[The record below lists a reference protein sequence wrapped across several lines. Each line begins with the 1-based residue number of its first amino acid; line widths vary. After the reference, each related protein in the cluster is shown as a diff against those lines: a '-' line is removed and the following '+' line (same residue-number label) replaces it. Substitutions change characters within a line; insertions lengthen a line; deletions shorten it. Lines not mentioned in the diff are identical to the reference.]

1 MSKLCADCNQ
11 EITGREQSARFC
23 WICSNLRPRK
33 NGQAQAAYQLN
44 KAVRNGILPHFSKFN
59 CVDCGK
65 PAQCYEHRDYN
76 KPLEVEPTCKSC
88 NTRRGPAIPLKT
100 EEQNDTSTSN

>member
-11 EITGREQSARFC
+11 EITGREPSARFC

-33 NGQAQAAYQLN
+33 NGQAQAAATVN
-44 KAVRNGILPHFSKFN
+44 KAVRNGILVPVATLT

-76 KPLEVEPTCKSC
+76 KPLEVEPTCKGC
-88 NTRRGPAIPLKT
+88 NIRRGPAIPLKQ
-100 EEQNDTSTSN
+100 EVNNEQISL

>member
-1 MSKLCADCNQ
+1 MSKLCADCNK
-11 EITGREQSARFC
+11 EIIGRENSAKFC
-23 WICSNLRPRK
+23 WECCDLRPKK
-33 NGQAQAAYQLN
+33 NGQAQAAAKVNQ
-44 KAVRNGILPHFSKFN
+44 AVKKGILPPVATLT

-76 KPLEVEPTCKSC
+76 KPLEVVPACKSC

-100 EEQNDTSTSN
+100 EEQNDTSKSN

>member
-11 EITGREQSARFC
+11 EITGREPSARFC

-33 NGQAQAAYQLN
+33 NGQAQAAAAVN
-44 KAVRNGILPHFSKFN
+44 KAVRNGILVPVATLT

-76 KPLEVEPTCKSC
+76 KPLQVEPTCKGC
-88 NTRRGPAIPLKT
+88 NIRRGPAIPLKKEEVT
-100 EEQNDTSTSN
+100 E

>member
-1 MSKLCADCNQ
+1 VTKLCADCNQ
-11 EITGREQSARFC
+11 EITGREPSARFC
-23 WICSNLRPRK
+23 WGCSKLRPKK
-33 NGQAQAAYQLN
+33 NGQAQAAYQVN
-44 KAVRNGILPHFSKFN
+44 KAVRNGILPSASTLI

-88 NTRRGPAIPLKT
+88 NTRRGPAIPLNQET
-100 EEQNDTSTSN
+100 NDTRSNN

>member
-1 MSKLCADCNQ
+1 MTKLCADCNQ
-11 EITGREQSARFC
+11 VITGRENSAKFC
-23 WICSNLRPRK
+23 WACCDLRPIK
-33 NGQAQAAYQLN
+33 NGQVQAAAQVK
-44 KAVRNGILPHFSKFN
+44 KAIRKGILPPVATLI

-88 NTRRGPAIPLKT
+88 NTRRGPAIPLNQET
-100 EEQNDTSTSN
+100 NDTRSNN

>member
-1 MSKLCADCNQ
+1 MRKLCADCNQ
-11 EITGREQSARFC
+11 EILGREPSARFC
-23 WICSNLRPRK
+23 WRCTKLRPKK

-44 KAVRNGILPHFSKFN
+44 KAVRNGILLHFSKFN

-76 KPLEVEPTCKSC
+76 KPLEVVPTCKSC

-100 EEQNDTSTSN
+100 ETTE